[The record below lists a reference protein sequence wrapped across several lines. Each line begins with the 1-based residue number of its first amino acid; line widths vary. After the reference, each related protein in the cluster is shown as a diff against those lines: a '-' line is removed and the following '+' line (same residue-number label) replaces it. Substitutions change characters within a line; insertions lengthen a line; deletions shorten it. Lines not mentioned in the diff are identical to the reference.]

1 MAATLYDVVDVGT
14 KVVVTHDAPASNP
27 MLTAG
32 TE

>member
-14 KVVVTHDAPASNP
+14 KVVVTHDAPASTL

-32 TE
+32 AD